1 MGKDGVKAGGVV
13 RRNKTSHTFT
23 QQIFIGHPHMPQTEL
38 DTKDNRQIKAGP
50 MIFQEAFRWQQEWE
64 R

>member
-13 RRNKTSHTFT
+13 RRDKTSHTFT
-23 QQIFIGHPHMPQTEL
+23 QQIFIGHSHMPQTVVGAR
-38 DTKDNRQIKAGP
+38 DNRQIKAGP
-50 MIFQEAFRWQQEWE
+50 MIFQEALSWQQGWE